1 MPAQGTG
8 TRCQTRKLLSVQN
21 PLTLKL
27 AIFVGAFL
35 VAAASALVR
44 PSLAASLLKSIE
56 ASPGIIHATGAVTAF
71 AGGGLLV
78 VHTDFTSLTAALVTL
93 TAIWWAIEGLGM
105 LAIGHLMKIATPG
118 AIRAYAL
125 SNIPALLIGLFLLIA
140 GIFGHVSD
148 LTP

>member
-1 MPAQGTG
+1 MPDFIQS
-8 TRCQTRKLLSVQN
+8 LLSVQN

-44 PSLAASLLKSIE
+44 PSVAQPLLTSIQN
-56 ASPGIIHATGAVTAF
+56 SPGIMHATAAVTAF

-78 VHTDFTSLTAALVTL
+78 AHFDFTSLTASLVTL
-93 TAIWWAIEGLGM
+93 TAIWWAVEGLGL
-105 LAIGHLMKIATPG
+105 LAIGHKLKIDSASSV
-118 AIRAYAL
+118 RLYAL
-125 SNIPALLIGLFLLIA
+125 TNIPALLIGLFLLIA

>member
-1 MPAQGTG
+1 MPEFFTQD
-8 TRCQTRKLLSVQN
+8 LLTVQN

-27 AIFVGAFL
+27 ALFVGAFL
-35 VAAASALVR
+35 FAASSALVR
-44 PSLAASLLKSIE
+44 PSLAASLLKSIQD
-56 ASPGIIHATGAVTAF
+56 SPGIIHATGAVTAF

-78 VHTDFTSLTAALVTL
+78 VHTDFSSITAALVTL
-93 TAIWWAIEGLGM
+93 TAIWWTIEGLGM
-105 LAIGHLMKIATPG
+105 LAIGYLLKIATPS

-140 GIFGHVSD
+140 GLAGHASE